1 MKRSI
6 DDVSNTMFHANKK
19 PALRSDLTPR
29 EQRHYKTDR
38 IREEENKDREPTP
51 REQRL
56 IRRDR
61 VREEENKVREKD
73 RRIDQKQAKKRER
86 QEEVESVKIPRP
98 MRSRVESKLSNE
110 LLKATHSTIQMA
122 AIPLVLQHRDVI
134 GVAETGSGKAAA
146 FISPNHLI
154 QTPPKLVLLMQ
165 TTYENFRCRLAL
177 KGRLIFGPDAR
188 SLYLTIG
195 LITVPIVF
203 LVFLVAASDP
213 GIIPRTQPSS
223 DVDDDWDATSLSS
236 DWAQSGK
243 YLAPTKSVNVNGTML
258 RYDPLYYYSISSL
271 PDVAH
276 VINYDMPGNIEHNSP
291 VPLELARH
299 EASKFKPGSIP
310 DRPPRP
316 NQKGVEDFT
325 DCTKLSEH
333 YHCWLFN
340 SWAATVAIEEY
351 NLQLTD
357 SLICLL
363 LLRYLGLVCE
373 SSANSGKLFQS
384 MGSLNEVTCIR
395 HAYNIHSYS
404 SMVRQCPSAIQRI
417 YLSPNQVFYSDAYN
431 SKFSEIAPLTFLDH
445 LRLAIQSSGLLRVAG
460 PFSLPSSADLQL
472 LLTEG
477 QLY

>member
-1 MKRSI
+1 M
-6 DDVSNTMFHANKK
+6 
-19 PALRSDLTPR
+19 RSDLTPR
-29 EQRHYKTDR
+29 EQRHYRRDI
-38 IREEENKDREPTP
+38 IREEENKDKEPTP
-51 REQRL
+51 REQRS
-56 IRRDR
+56 IMRDR
-61 VREEENKVREKD
+61 VREEENMVREKD
-73 RRIDQKQAKKRER
+73 RRIDQKQAKK
-86 QEEVESVKIPRP
+86 
-98 MRSRVESKLSNE
+98 
-110 LLKATHSTIQMA
+110 
-122 AIPLVLQHRDVI
+122 
-134 GVAETGSGKAAA
+134 
-146 FISPNHLI
+146 
-154 QTPPKLVLLMQ
+154 
-165 TTYENFRCRLAL
+165 LAL

-276 VINYDMPGNIEHNSP
+276 VINYDMTGNIEQYAHRIGRTGRAGKTGTATTFLTLDETNVFYDLKQMLMQSNSP

-384 MGSLNEVTCIR
+384 MGSLNEVTSMLLLMDMVI
-395 HAYNIHSYS
+395 AWADGVVKLSSSSYKGPDGNI
-404 SMVRQCPSAIQRI
+404 
-417 YLSPNQVFYSDAYN
+417 
-431 SKFSEIAPLTFLDH
+431 
-445 LRLAIQSSGLLRVAG
+445 LAIQSSGLLRVAG

>member
-6 DDVSNTMFHANKK
+6 DDVSNTVVHSNKK
-19 PALRSDLTPR
+19 PRSNLTPR
-29 EQRHYKTDR
+29 EQRHDRRDR
-38 IREEENKDREPTP
+38 IREEENKVMEPTP
-51 REQRL
+51 REQRH

-61 VREEENKVREKD
+61 VREEENRVGEKD

-203 LVFLVAASDP
+203 LIFLVAASDP

-276 VINYDMPGNIEHNSP
+276 VINYDMPGNIEQYAHRIGRTGRAGKTGTATTFLSLDETNVFYDLKQMLMQSNSP

-299 EASKFKPGSIP
+299 EAFKFKPGSIP

-316 NQKGVEDFT
+316 NQKGVEDSQIVQSYLNIIIVGYLIVTRHFKV
-325 DCTKLSEH
+325 DDNRRFANPRKL
-333 YHCWLFN
+333 L
-340 SWAATVAIEEY
+340 ATVAIEEY

-384 MGSLNEVTCIR
+384 MGSLNEVTW
-395 HAYNIHSYS
+395 
-404 SMVRQCPSAIQRI
+404 
-417 YLSPNQVFYSDAYN
+417 
-431 SKFSEIAPLTFLDH
+431 
-445 LRLAIQSSGLLRVAG
+445 